1 MLCAVPVILMFKRS
15 PCGPAVDDKGLKPAI
30 DKHDAS
36 AQSKSVEFKRL
47 GRLYACFSL
56 GLSQHLF
63 HLNG

>member
-36 AQSKSVEFKRL
+36 AQSKSVEFNVWFVSTR
-47 GRLYACFSL
+47 A
-56 GLSQHLF
+56 F
-63 HLNG
+63 H